1 MQTKQSYNVYTAA
14 AAAKRLNVS
23 LKTIYKWV
31 KQGRLIEAKI
41 AGGDVLLV
49 SGESVDLLA
58 KQRELNPP
66 RRGRKP
72 KAA

>member
-31 KQGRLIEAKI
+31 NQGRLIEAKI
-41 AGGDVLLV
+41 AGGDILLV
-49 SGESVDLLA
+49 CGEDVDKLH
-58 KQRELNPP
+58 KQFKKNPP
-66 RRGRKP
+66 KRGRKP
-72 KAA
+72 KAS